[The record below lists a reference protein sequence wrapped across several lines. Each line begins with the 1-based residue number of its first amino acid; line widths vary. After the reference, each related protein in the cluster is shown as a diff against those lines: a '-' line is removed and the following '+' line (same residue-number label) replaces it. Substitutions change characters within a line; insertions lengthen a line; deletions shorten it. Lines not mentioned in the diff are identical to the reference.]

1 MREIMLQYWS
11 VVRRFLTYNRHVS
24 ALVIFAALCVCLV
37 SFDAA
42 VAAPISDAAQNT
54 EQELT
59 ATESEVTQAA
69 APVATS
75 NADVPPRS
83 PAAMRVG
90 GSKNYTYADIAAIID
105 REAKLAGI
113 PAEIAEAVTHTE
125 SGFNTGVIGA
135 DGEIGLMQVMPPT
148 ARMMGFSGSLA
159 ELAVPETNIRL
170 GITYLAQ
177 AWFKAGGDLC
187 TAVMKYRAGH
197 GETRFSHLSVNY
209 CLRVR
214 ARLASRG
221 FKVAG
226 VVPVATFGSALGSA
240 GIGGGAGRC
249 RGRCLAGSTGGSNL
263 VALNDKLSQIAFR
276 VTVMKVPMR

>member
-1 MREIMLQYWS
+1 MREIMLQHLTTIGGFS
-11 VVRRFLTYNRHVS
+11 ACRRHAST
-24 ALVIFAALCVCLV
+24 LVILAVLCVCLV
-37 SFDAA
+37 PLGHAA
-42 VAAPISDAAQNT
+42 ADPVSEAAQSGKQ
-54 EQELT
+54 EQT
-59 ATESEVTQAA
+59 AA
-69 APVATS
+69 AAEAKSVATPS
-75 NADVPPRS
+75 ADELPRS
-83 PAAMRVG
+83 PAAVRIG
-90 GSKNYTYADIAAIID
+90 APKTYTYADIAGIID

-113 PAEIAEAVTHTE
+113 PAEVAEAVTHTE

-170 GITYLAQ
+170 GVTYLAQ

-214 ARLASRG
+214 ARLVSRG

-240 GIGGGAGRC
+240 SIGGAGGRC
-249 RGRCLAGSTGGSNL
+249 RGRCLAGSTGAANL
-263 VALNDKLSQIAFR
+263 VALNNKLSQIAFR

>member
-1 MREIMLQYWS
+1 MLQYLS
-11 VVRRFLTYNRHVS
+11 VIRRFLAYQRHVS
-24 ALVIFAALCVCLV
+24 ALAILAASCVFFV
-37 SFDAA
+37 SLETA
-42 VAAPISDAAQNT
+42 AAPVVDAAQNAEHEQAVT
-54 EQELT
+54 EQE
-59 ATESEVTQAA
+59 VGQAVS
-69 APVATS
+69 PVAAS
-75 NADVPPRS
+75 SADVPPRT
-83 PAAMRVG
+83 PDTVRVG
-90 GSKNYTYADIAAIID
+90 VSKNYTYADIAAIID

-125 SGFNTGVIGA
+125 SGFNTNVIGA

-148 ARMMGFSGSLA
+148 ARMLGFSGSLA

-170 GITYLAQ
+170 GVTYLAR

-214 ARLASRG
+214 ARLVSRG

-226 VVPVATFGSALGSA
+226 VVPVATFGNALGDRST
-240 GIGGGAGRC
+240 IGGGAGRC
-249 RGRCLAGSTGGSNL
+249 RGRCLAGSTGGANL
-263 VALNDKLSQIAFR
+263 VALNSKLSQIAFR